1 MVLANK
7 NAIIYGAGGAIGSAL
22 ARTFAREPGPSS
34 PVVSEQDSSRWPRR
48 SAPPDLSTEQ
58 RATYV
63 ACAFEDSD
71 DVAVLRGEPTWTFR
85 ELEAGHWP
93 MVSVP
98 DELVALLAEIASQRV
113 RP

>member
-1 MVLANK
+1 L
-7 NAIIYGAGGAIGSAL
+7 GH
-22 ARTFAREPGPSS
+22 PGCT
-34 PVVSEQDSSRWPRR
+34 VSEPAVLNRR
-48 SAPPDLSTEQ
+48 LAEQ

-63 ACAFEDSD
+63 VCAFEDSD
-71 DVAVLRGEPTWTFR
+71 DVAALRGEPGWTFR

-98 DELVALLAEIASQRV
+98 DELVALLADVASGRG

>member
-1 MVLANK
+1 MGSEPAVLNRR
-7 NAIIYGAGGAIGSAL
+7 L
-22 ARTFAREPGPSS
+22 AER
-34 PVVSEQDSSRWPRR
+34 
-48 SAPPDLSTEQ
+48 

-63 ACAFEDSD
+63 AGAFEDSD
-71 DVAVLRGEPTWTFR
+71 DVAALRGEPGWTFR

-98 DELVALLAEIASQRV
+98 DELVALLADVASGRG

>member
-1 MVLANK
+1 M
-7 NAIIYGAGGAIGSAL
+7 GH
-22 ARTFAREPGPSS
+22 PGCT
-34 PVVSEQDSSRWPRR
+34 VSEPAVLNRR
-48 SAPPDLSTEQ
+48 LAER

-63 ACAFEDSD
+63 AGAFEDSD
-71 DVAVLRGEPTWTFR
+71 DVAALRGEPGWTFR

-98 DELVALLAEIASQRV
+98 DELVALLADVASGRG